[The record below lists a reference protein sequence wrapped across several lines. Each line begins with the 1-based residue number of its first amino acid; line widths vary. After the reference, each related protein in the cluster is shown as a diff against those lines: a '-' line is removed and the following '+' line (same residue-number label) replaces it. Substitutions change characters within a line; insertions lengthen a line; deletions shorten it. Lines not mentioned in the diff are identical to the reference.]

1 MSNPIARKL
10 YVRIWLAVAGSV
22 LLLSLVLAW
31 AWHQAERERDRL
43 RPLPREVVVR
53 NDAGERIGTA
63 VALLRRGPGRGT
75 GFAVTLDDGEVL
87 NLELASP
94 RPSVDGEP
102 VGPPR
107 WRLLAWFRPPYGFIW
122 MVTLAGLA
130 VMVGVFPIARRLTQ
144 RLEALQRGV
153 QRWGEGRLDERVPV
167 AGADE
172 VADLARHFN
181 ASAARIEE
189 LMHNQAAL
197 LQSQKSLLANASH
210 ELRSPLA
217 RIRMAVE
224 LMPPRSAAAPAAL
237 PPEGALATLGRPGGG
252 SEMPPH
258 SAAAPAALPPEGA
271 LAALG
276 RPGGGSE
283 MPPHSAAAPA
293 ALPPEGALAALG
305 RPCGGSEM
313 PPRSAAAPAALPPE
327 SEARAEIQRNIAE
340 LDQLIDEI
348 LLASRLDAPQ
358 SELGTMEVLDLV
370 GLVAEE
376 AARIDADL
384 TLAPG
389 LPQVQVRGVSKL
401 LRRAVRNLL
410 ENAARHGRRVGQPL
424 AVGVALSVQGGQA
437 VLQVDDRGPGVPVD
451 LRERI
456 FEPFYRLPGASEREG
471 GVGLGLALVRSIAQ
485 RHGGS
490 VACGEHPG
498 GGARFSLR
506 LPLAP

>member
-283 MPPHSAAAPA
+283 MPP
-293 ALPPEGALAALG
+293 
-305 RPCGGSEM
+305 
-313 PPRSAAAPAALPPE
+313 RSAAAPAALPPE

-384 TLAPG
+384 TLDPG